1 MQASLTPLFSCPYEH
16 SCVGQNNYR
25 PFVLFLGYLTT
36 SCVYGV
42 VLLWQPFL
50 ALVYGGN
57 SGPQMPVIVGS
68 LASVRVRV
76 CASTVLLFVIAVCL
90 RPSGLAP

>member
-1 MQASLTPLFSCPYEH
+1 MQASLTPLFSCPFEH

-25 PFVLFLGYLTT
+25 PFVLFLAYLTT
-36 SCVYGV
+36 ACAYGV
-42 VLLWQPFL
+42 QLLWQPFW

-76 CASTVLLFVIAVCL
+76 CASTVFVLFVLVLC
-90 RPSGLAP
+90 